1 MIQKLTITQ
10 LGGYNILSVGG
21 DEPLRNYKRT
31 IGVIKSRMGDRY
43 EEFLAEP
50 RFVQDGKAVEW
61 YSTVFGATPRTL
73 SALEGAEREK
83 YARKLAQVM
92 ESYRSSLPDPDD
104 DAYPLMTKLV
114 IVPDEDSIF
123 CGDDRIVITDW
134 GLKPR
139 NGGASG
145 LNLLKFAREKL
156 IQARDEYRNREGDC
170 SGGRK

>member
-1 MIQKLTITQ
+1 
-10 LGGYNILSVGG
+10 
-21 DEPLRNYKRT
+21 
-31 IGVIKSRMGDRY
+31 MGDRY

-134 GLKPR
+134 GLNPATGVLPVLICSNSPGKAHSSPGR
-139 NGGASG
+139 VPQPGRR
-145 LNLLKFAREKL
+145 LLRRTKMIPVLAAKE
-156 IQARDEYRNREGDC
+156 
-170 SGGRK
+170 S